1 MASEQITPIPAKVD
15 DVNEYMKERVGVGV
29 SFDVGHRTLIILKK
43 KVEIYYTTGLADAE
57 VVQRV
62 LSKLMSINDD
72 ERNTNKVSEIIENRL
87 VHMQVKRTESID
99 DCVDQFLSG
108 LIVVFIDGCEFAF
121 VVDTRSY
128 PGRQPEEPDTEKV
141 IRGPRDGYTE
151 NIIINTALTRRRIR
165 DERLRLEMMQ
175 VGERSKTD
183 ICIAY
188 IEDVAD
194 PNLVKLIK
202 KELKEIEIDGLPMSD
217 KSVEEYLVKQ
227 GNRPFPLV
235 RYTERPDIGAVHLFE
250 GHVLIIVD
258 TSPSVII
265 TPATYFSHL
274 QHAEEYRESPAP
286 GTFIRWVRLTGIFV
300 SLFLL
305 PFWYL
310 ITVHPEL
317 LPQSIDFIG
326 PNKDDGHIPLF
337 LQILLADLGI
347 EFLRLAAIHT
357 PTPLSTA
364 MGLIAAILIG
374 EIAIN
379 VGLFTPEVI
388 LYVAV
393 SAVGS
398 FVTPSFELSVSN
410 KITRLFFL
418 VATAIFGVPGF
429 VISITLAILILVGTK
444 SLNTPYMWPFIPFN
458 MKALLEIAYRTPV
471 PLTKYRPSITNS
483 PDKTR
488 APNS

>member
-1 MASEQITPIPAKVD
+1 MDEREKNPIPSKID
-15 DVNEYMKERVGVGV
+15 EVNDFMKERVGIGV
-29 SFDVGHRTLIILKK
+29 SFDVGHRKLIILKK
-43 KVEIYYTTGLADAE
+43 QIEIYYTTGLADAE
-57 VVQRV
+57 IVQRV
-62 LSKLMSINDD
+62 ISKLISINDD
-72 ERNTNKVSEIIENRL
+72 EKNTNKIPEIIENRL
-87 VHMQVKRTESID
+87 VHMQVNRKENID
-99 DCVDQFLSG
+99 DCVDAFLSG
-108 LIVVFIDGCEFAF
+108 LIVVFIDGCDFAF

-128 PGRQPEEPDTEKV
+128 PGRQPMEPDTEKV

-175 VGERSKTD
+175 VGERSKSD

-202 KELKEIEIDGLPMSD
+202 EELKEIEIDGIPMAD
-217 KSVEEYLVKQ
+217 KSVEEFLVKQ
-227 GNRPFPLV
+227 GNKPFPLV
-235 RYTERPDIGAVHLFE
+235 RYTERPDISAIHLYE
-250 GHVLIIVD
+250 GHVIIIVD

-265 TPATYFSHL
+265 TPTTYFHHL

-286 GTFIRWVRLTGIFV
+286 GTFIRWIRLIGIFA
-300 SLFLL
+300 SLYLL

-310 ITVHPEL
+310 VTVHPEL
-317 LPQSIDFIG
+317 LPASIDFIG
-326 PNKDDGHIPLF
+326 PNKGGGHIPLF

-364 MGLIAAILIG
+364 MGLIAAVLIG

-388 LYVAV
+388 LYVAI

-410 KITRLFFL
+410 KITRIIFLF
-418 VATAIFGVPGF
+418 ATAIFGVPGF
-429 VISITLAILILVGTK
+429 VISITLMMLILVGTK
-444 SLNTPYMWPFIPFN
+444 SLNTPYMWPLIPFN
-458 MKALLEIAYRTPV
+458 LKGLIQVIYRTPT
-471 PLTKYRPSITNS
+471 PLSKIRPGITN
-483 PDKTR
+483 PQDKNR
-488 APNS
+488 MSNS